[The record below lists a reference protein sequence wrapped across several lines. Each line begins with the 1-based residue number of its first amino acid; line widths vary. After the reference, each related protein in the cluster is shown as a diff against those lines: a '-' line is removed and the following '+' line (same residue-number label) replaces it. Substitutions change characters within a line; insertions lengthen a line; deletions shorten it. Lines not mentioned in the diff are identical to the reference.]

1 MDPVG
6 RRTTGAARLPPRRRA
21 GVGGRASSAGARQMS
36 GACTLEG
43 APINLRALRE
53 HGKSALCD
61 ALDSVPGKKILVL
74 DQSLAGCAR
83 TRTRTSRP
91 QPTACA
97 RNLPLATRTA
107 RARGGMPASLM
118 DVTLAWCVQSVE
130 SHRGEEGAHR
140 PQCGRH
146 LLCRTCALQQPKSPG
161 AGC

>member
-1 MDPVG
+1 MDNG
-6 RRTTGAARLPPRRRA
+6 DSAAGFPPGRRA

-91 QPTACA
+91 QPTALRTEPAA
-97 RNLPLATRTA
+97 RNA
-107 RARGGMPASLM
+107 RRACSWRYARKF
-118 DVTLAWCVQSVE
+118 D
-130 SHRGEEGAHR
+130 
-140 PQCGRH
+140 GRDPC
-146 LLCRTCALQQPKSPG
+146 LVRAVR
-161 AGC
+161 